1 MVVIVATQMLESMTL
16 NPRPTRAEVSDVSTA
31 IRHGGTAVML
41 SGETASGNHPIA
53 AVETMV
59 KIANATEAG
68 LVTSEDSRSIGQ
80 IPFDT
85 CRSPCRS

>member
-1 MVVIVATQMLESMTL
+1 MVATQMPESMTL

-41 SGETASGNHPIA
+41 SGETASGDHPV

-68 LVTSEDSRSIGQ
+68 LVSSGGTPGALSKFKIYESCSTRRS
-80 IPFDT
+80 
-85 CRSPCRS
+85 